1 MRKFASV
8 LVATLM
14 GFACVAGVAGTA
26 NAAPASK
33 TVVKPN
39 ATFYCYQWVIAYY
52 DLSGNPVWKC
62 KFGGYI

>member
-1 MRKFASV
+1 MRKIVSV

-26 NAAPASK
+26 NAAPVSK

-39 ATFYCYQWVIAYY
+39 ATFVCYQWYIYAY
-52 DLSGNPVWKC
+52 DLSGHALWKC
-62 KFGGYI
+62 KYGAYI